1 MLIAAAVV
9 EGLVDHRRSGTS
21 LGPLPHLAIRRLD
34 DLAYGWGVWRG
45 ALRRG
50 TTAPLR
56 PRLAVRLVSRWT
68 AGGRP

>member
-34 DLAYGWGVWRG
+34 DLAYGWGSGG
-45 ALRRG
+45 APYG
-50 TTAPLR
+50 
-56 PRLAVRLVSRWT
+56 
-68 AGGRP
+68 AGPPHRCGRASPCAW